1 MIYSLAQ
8 IKKVRLLNS
17 MLDQSP
23 FSVKTSHPM
32 IMMVAL
38 VKKVLEQHHDSAP
51 GHNLV
56 RHLFKVLLPHQID
69 VDRRMT

>member
-38 VKKVLEQHHDSAP
+38 VKKVIE
-51 GHNLV
+51 
-56 RHLFKVLLPHQID
+56 
-69 VDRRMT
+69 